1 MLQAEPACIVGQPG
15 RTARHGHEH
24 GGARHAEA
32 WHAGARRR
40 CRAVPRSAAVPPSRP
55 GHGPTRAPACRAVPL
70 GTAARQ
76 ARAAA
81 AGADHGGE
89 DRRSRTG
96 DGWGRW
102 RPLAAAARW
111 ARTSCGWPA
120 TRRGKGKGRRHRG
133 RTPAAPRPSWRPPR
147 PRRGG
152 RAEQQRE
159 GEAAEG
165 ATAASGGEVRARG
178 RRRDPSTPEGG
189 EVRARGRE
197 EGSGAADPAAGGS
210 GAAAAAGGG
219 AARQRRGGGEE
230 RRVACRLSREG
241 WEGGSDAGVH
251 GLAPC

>member
-1 MLQAEPACIVGQPG
+1 MHPVTPLPHTVIGGQPG
-15 RTARHGHEH
+15 RTARARPEHGRHGHGE
-24 GGARHAEA
+24 
-32 WHAGARRR
+32 ARRR
-40 CRAVPRSAAVPPSRP
+40 HRAVPRSAAVPPSRP

-89 DRRSRTG
+89 ERRSRAG
-96 DGWGRW
+96 DEGG
-102 RPLAAAARW
+102 RPLPAVARW

-120 TRRGKGKGRRHRG
+120 TRRGRGRGRRHRG

-178 RRRDPSTPEGG
+178 RRRDPSTPE
-189 EVRARGRE
+189 ARSELADGRK
-197 EGSGAADPAAGGS
+197 GAALRIRPE
-210 GAAAAAGGG
+210 GG
-219 AARQRRGGGEE
+219 AALRRPGGAALRLRPEGERRGGGGVGGVE
-230 RRVACRLSREG
+230 RRERRPVLM
-241 WEGGSDAGVH
+241 
-251 GLAPC
+251 P

>member
-1 MLQAEPACIVGQPG
+1 MDNRA
-15 RTARHGHEH
+15 ARHGH
-24 GGARHAEA
+24 GPST
-32 WHAGARRR
+32 AGTGR
-40 CRAVPRSAAVPPSRP
+40 RAVPRSAAVPTSRP
-55 GHGPTRAPACRAVPL
+55 GHGPPRAPACRAVPL

-96 DGWGRW
+96 DGWGRR

-111 ARTSCGWPA
+111 ARTSYGWPA
-120 TRRGKGKGRRHRG
+120 TRRGKGKGHRHRG
-133 RTPAAPRPSWRPPR
+133 CTPAAPRPSWRPPR

-178 RRRDPSTPEGG
+178 RRRDPSTPE
-189 EVRARGRE
+189 ARSELADGRK
-197 EGSGAADPAAGGS
+197 GAALRIRPEGGAALRRPAAGGS

-219 AARQRRGGGEE
+219 AARRESQSPVARRK
-230 RRVACRLSREG
+230 R
-241 WEGGSDAGVH
+241 WEGGATRGV
-251 GLAPC
+251 

>member
-1 MLQAEPACIVGQPG
+1 MPG
-15 RTARHGHEH
+15 H
-24 GGARHAEA
+24 GGA
-32 WHAGARRR
+32 
-40 CRAVPRSAAVPPSRP
+40 AVPTSRP
-55 GHGPTRAPACRAVPL
+55 GHGPPRAPACRAVPL

-81 AGADHGGE
+81 TGADHGGD

-102 RPLAAAARW
+102 RPLAAAAARW

-120 TRRGKGKGRRHRG
+120 TRRGRGRGRRHRG

-178 RRRDPSTPEGG
+178 RRRDPSTPE
-189 EVRARGRE
+189 ARSELADGRK
-197 EGSGAADPAAGGS
+197 GAALRIRPE
-210 GAAAAAGGG
+210 GG
-219 AARQRRGGGEE
+219 AALRLRPEGERRGGGGVAVRSGESPVGCRKDGRGE
-230 RRVACRLSREG
+230 RR
-241 WEGGSDAGVH
+241 GGSRPRPV
-251 GLAPC
+251 LMP